1 MIVYTVGTFDR
12 FYVGHPRLLE
22 HSQKLGS
29 VVAVGVASDRVVH
42 SYKPNK
48 PVIPLEQRMQRR
60 RALPFVGAVMLYYEL
75 EYVSGCRT
83 VAADIFVVGEAWG
96 K

>member
-1 MIVYTVGTFDR
+1 
-12 FYVGHPRLLE
+12 
-22 HSQKLGS
+22 
-29 VVAVGVASDRVVH
+29 
-42 SYKPNK
+42 
-48 PVIPLEQRMQRR
+48 MQRR